1 VRYRNEGDNKEEEMM
16 KLSGFDG
23 EAAGLGYIYIY
34 IYIYMKGLSATV
46 SLAN

>member
-23 EAAGLGYIYIY
+23 EAAGLGD
-34 IYIYMKGLSATV
+34 IYMKGLSATV
-46 SLAN
+46 SLVN

>member
-23 EAAGLGYIYIY
+23 EAAGLGDIY

-46 SLAN
+46 SLVN

>member
-34 IYIYMKGLSATV
+34 MKGLSATV
-46 SLAN
+46 SLVN